1 MANIL
6 VFENKFSNKQIKDF
20 INKYQLIRYTHQKNV
35 YYSENYEIDFFEIG
49 KDISMYI
56 YDNIEL
62 EKEIKKY
69 FYSLKPSIKY
79 ELKNII
85 VYIYNK
91 IIIIFGLFFFWLTVL
106 CLLCNGNIIIKNDI
120 IDYIINMFF

>member
-35 YYSENYEIDFFEIG
+35 YHSENYEIDFFEIG

-91 IIIIFGLFFFWLTVL
+91 TIIIFGLFFFWLTVL

>member
-35 YYSENYEIDFFEIG
+35 YHSENYEIDFFEIG